1 MNNQKKRA
9 VQRHII
15 TLALSLILVFTP
27 VTYISANAASSISA
41 ADVQTAVNYAVNWYN
56 SGRLYYYYYCQ
67 AFVNQV
73 WKESLGLSTSRCC
86 AKNAYDVDLV
96 STSRDNIPVGASI
109 YFAGGGG
116 KCSNCGQT
124 PGHVAFYIGNNE
136 IIHVWGKAFDKN
148 GNLIRMKDGTLAGSV
163 LRTTINWVES
173 KGYKYSGWGYNGGR
187 QLESIVST
195 PAHVHSYNDKG
206 YCSCGQEYPYAVNNS
221 SFAGRINQKVYL
233 KTRPY
238 GAETTTRTLYKGDS
252 VSIVAY
258 TANHYGSDHIWYK
271 TAQGDWV
278 YCGSVDK
285 VQTSTQKPSL
295 SISGQ
300 NAPTKLNVG
309 DNFGVRGIIST
320 DCGTITKVYGAIINS
335 SGTTVQSGSY
345 SPNTASHNL
354 QYSINNDLVFNK
366 LPTGNYTYKVTATAV
381 NGSKSTTLMLINSS
395 FTVGS
400 PAATTQKPS
409 LSISGQNAPTRL
421 NVGDNFGVR
430 GIISTDCGTITR
442 VYGAIINSSGT
453 TVQSGSYSPNTA
465 SHNLQ
470 YSINND
476 LVFNKLPTG
485 NYTYKVTATAANG
498 SESTT
503 LTLINS
509 SFTVGSP
516 AATTQRPSLSISG
529 QNAPTRLNVGDNFG
543 IRGIISTDCGTIT
556 RVYGAIINSSGTTIQ
571 SGSYSPNTASHNLQ
585 YSINNDLVFNNLS
598 AGNYTYRVTAT
609 AVNGSESTTLTLINS
624 SFTVG
629 SPAAATENTR
639 TGVVSI
645 PSSWDNLSI
654 RSGPS
659 TNYSIVGSMNQG
671 AVCTVYPDRAQNGW
685 YYVNYNGVTGYASGN
700 CINLR

>member
-1 MNNQKKRA
+1 M
-9 VQRHII
+9 
-15 TLALSLILVFTP
+15 
-27 VTYISANAASSISA
+27 
-41 ADVQTAVNYAVNWYN
+41 
-56 SGRLYYYYYCQ
+56 
-67 AFVNQV
+67 
-73 WKESLGLSTSRCC
+73 
-86 AKNAYDVDLV
+86 
-96 STSRDNIPVGASI
+96 
-109 YFAGGGG
+109 
-116 KCSNCGQT
+116 
-124 PGHVAFYIGNNE
+124 
-136 IIHVWGKAFDKN
+136 
-148 GNLIRMKDGTLAGSV
+148 
-163 LRTTINWVES
+163 
-173 KGYKYSGWGYNGGR
+173 
-187 QLESIVST
+187 ESIVST

-320 DCGTITKVYGAIINS
+320 DCGTITRVYGAIINS
-335 SGTTVQSGSY
+335 SGTTIQSGSY

-381 NGSKSTTLMLINSS
+381 NGSKSTSLTLIDSS
-395 FTVGS
+395 FTVG
-400 PAATTQKPS
+400 
-409 LSISGQNAPTRL
+409 NPT
-421 NVGDNFGVR
+421 
-430 GIISTDCGTITR
+430 
-442 VYGAIINSSGT
+442 
-453 TVQSGSYSPNTA
+453 
-465 SHNLQ
+465 
-470 YSINND
+470 
-476 LVFNKLPTG
+476 
-485 NYTYKVTATAANG
+485 
-498 SESTT
+498 
-503 LTLINS
+503 
-509 SFTVGSP
+509 
-516 AATTQRPSLSISG
+516 
-529 QNAPTRLNVGDNFG
+529 
-543 IRGIISTDCGTIT
+543 
-556 RVYGAIINSSGTTIQ
+556 
-571 SGSYSPNTASHNLQ
+571 
-585 YSINNDLVFNNLS
+585 
-598 AGNYTYRVTAT
+598 
-609 AVNGSESTTLTLINS
+609 
-624 SFTVG
+624 
-629 SPAAATENTR
+629 AATENTR